1 MRRQAERGRLPRLL
15 VALAIMLV
23 AVLPHATFAAT
34 TLPMAHAPAGHSAIP
49 GHHRHASASTP
60 CDEAD
65 KPAHKAAPLMPV
77 CCILGCGLLASV
89 PDIGSLAVATT
100 WRAVPAATAQSG
112 ESALI
117 EPAERPPRLR
127 LAHA

>member
-1 MRRQAERGRLPRLL
+1 LLRLL

-23 AVLPHATFAAT
+23 AVLPHATLAASS
-34 TLPMAHAPAGHSAIP
+34 LPMAHAPAGHPAIA
-49 GHHRHASASTP
+49 GHHRQATASTP

-65 KPAHKAAPLMPV
+65 KPAHKAAPLMPA
-77 CCILGCGLLASV
+77 CCVLGCSLLASG
-89 PDIGSLAVATT
+89 PDVGTLAEATT

-112 ESALI
+112 ESAMT